1 MKEHRTKALRVTTTN
16 AITSKKDDNNDLFGT
31 LLQLELACLPSPGDL
46 STSTSTSSSS
56 SSYCR
61 LCHRRHHQYKPPDGA
76 STVLQECSSCRN
88 LPTFQFSDS
97 DTFKFKRDSSL
108 IGSNCSCPPC
118 PLFSK
123 LASRASGLSPLH
135 ALFAGDTLD
144 NWEDILEQVR
154 LIVETPHWLS
164 CTDGEGNT
172 PLLAGGRKLLKLGE
186 FAKAEELA
194 RILLDAGS
202 LPDDSNAEGR
212 TLLAYSVTHMDESI
226 QLSRLLINAGASVW
240 PNNVD
245 AASESSSTSAAST
258 SSSTS
263 SSALDIPTTPPP
275 DSIFTSY
282 LRAVMRKR
290 KLDDACFQTLSLI
303 AQAMGEQPI
312 RMHAHV
318 MRTMFDHA
326 RCVRVLG
333 PVFLQMKLSMSQHWC
348 QPQSLQ
354 TLCRTAF
361 RSEAMRT
368 KQKLNRESLQQ
379 IGLPLPLQKFVL
391 YELTQ

>member
-46 STSTSTSSSS
+46 STSTSSSS

-97 DTFKFKRDSSL
+97 DTFKF
-108 IGSNCSCPPC
+108 
-118 PLFSK
+118 PLF
-123 LASRASGLSPLH
+123 ASRASGLSPLH

-186 FAKAEELA
+186 FTKAEELA

-202 LPDDSNAEGR
+202 RPDDSNAEGR

-240 PNNVD
+240 PNTVD
-245 AASESSSTSAAST
+245 AASEGSSTSAAST

-290 KLDDACFQTLSLI
+290 KLDDACFETLSLI
-303 AQAMGEQPI
+303 AQAMGEQPS

-354 TLCRTAF
+354 ILCRTAF

-379 IGLPLPLQKFVL
+379 LGLPLPLQKFVL